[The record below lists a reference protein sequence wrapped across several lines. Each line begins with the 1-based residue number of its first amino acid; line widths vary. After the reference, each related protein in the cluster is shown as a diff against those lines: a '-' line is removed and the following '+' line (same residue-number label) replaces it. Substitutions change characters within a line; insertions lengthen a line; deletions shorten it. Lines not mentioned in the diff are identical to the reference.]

1 VSERRTCRVL
11 GEENLEAKK
20 ESGDD
25 VAGQLLEATEPT
37 AGLLEHD
44 FISESY
50 GLWSPGRDSLH
61 EATGLQIG
69 VAYTTLLQLA
79 TGRPDDRDAWSGDFD
94 LFVQWTLLPG
104 EADAGSLGFLVEER
118 HRLFT
123 NITPNALLVKT
134 SVPPWPSP
142 GFHTRTDVSSN
153 ALVGCSSAAWRGWH
167 LFVSKLHQDVGFC
180 GACGYDL
187 RKTPSGAEC
196 PECGCVPHDAA

>member
-1 VSERRTCRVL
+1 MSPTRRRQTIAHVRAQLPQVSERRTCRVL

-123 NITPNALLVKT
+123 NITPNALGENVGAALAF
-134 SVPPWPSP
+134 P
-142 GFHTRTDVSSN
+142 RVSYQD
-153 ALVGCSSAAWRGWH
+153 GC
-167 LFVSKLHQDVGFC
+167 
-180 GACGYDL
+180 
-187 RKTPSGAEC
+187 
-196 PECGCVPHDAA
+196 